1 MLTVRGPHH
10 GLRAP
15 LHQGA
20 VRLVPEEV
28 GHQADLARDVRSV
41 EFINSDI
48 SNILMNTQYLER
60 KSLLIVVNNEYCF
73 HT

>member
-20 VRLVPEEV
+20 VCLVPEEV

-41 EFINSDI
+41 INS
-48 SNILMNTQYLER
+48 NIKNIVMNTQYFER
-60 KSLLIVVNNEYCF
+60 KSRLLFMENAE
-73 HT
+73 

>member
-28 GHQADLARDVRSV
+28 GHQADLARDVWSV
-41 EFINSDI
+41 EFLHSDI
-48 SNILMNTQYLER
+48 SNILMNTQYLDR
-60 KSLLIVVNNEYCF
+60 KSCLLLYGKQF
-73 HT
+73 H